1 MQIKHATFFSSKSR
15 VYICKQC
22 HLLVYLGTELLN
34 CTKIPLNVTDERE
47 ILKTPVY
54 NLITLK
60 CNKLAVCFKT
70 YKYFQK
76 LKYYLMCIC
85 FHFIFMRLADHHVI
99 SKKTEVQK
107 MLMPDPNNP
116 LVKNG
121 WVLNISKLLVFK
133 FQH

>member
-1 MQIKHATFFSSKSR
+1 MQIKQATFFSSKSR

-22 HLLVYLGTELLN
+22 HLLVYFRTELLN

-54 NLITLK
+54 NIITLK
-60 CNKLAVCFKT
+60 YNKLAVCFKT
-70 YKYFQK
+70 YIFKNWSIIS
-76 LKYYLMCIC
+76 CIC

-116 LVKNG
+116 SVKNG
-121 WVLNISKLLVFK
+121 WVLNILKLLVFK